1 MTGRHEAGRPGPGRE
16 AGHPAPSADRPV
28 SADRPSATG
37 ANGAGPS
44 DIGPSDIGP
53 ARDGE
58 AGREQTGFGFRIL
71 PAGWMRGLL
80 FTVTAVLTV
89 VIALSDLTS
98 AWVLLALPLVVVIA
112 VAYLETLDRIT
123 RP

>member
-1 MTGRHEAGRPGPGRE
+1 MSGRHEAGRHE
-16 AGHPAPSADRPV
+16 AARPAPALGQEPGHPAAAASPGP
-28 SADRPSATG
+28 
-37 ANGAGPS
+37 NGAVSPG
-44 DIGPSDIGP
+44 DIGPPGDI
-53 ARDGE
+53 E
-58 AGREQTGFGFRIL
+58 GREGFGFRTL

-89 VIALSDLTS
+89 LIALSDLTS
-98 AWVLLALPLVVVIA
+98 AWVLLALPLAVVIA

>member
-1 MTGRHEAGRPGPGRE
+1 
-16 AGHPAPSADRPV
+16 
-28 SADRPSATG
+28 
-37 ANGAGPS
+37 
-44 DIGPSDIGP
+44 
-53 ARDGE
+53 
-58 AGREQTGFGFRIL
+58 
-71 PAGWMRGLL
+71 MRGLL

-98 AWVLLALPLVVVIA
+98 AWVLLALPLAVVIA